1 MKQLIFKIQKF
12 TLLFIVLFM
21 CSCEDPYVTIKY
33 TLTCDEAL
41 LNYAT
46 PQVTYKGNDG
56 DTIKFQLSD
65 NEWKKESNYSKWEK
79 EITYNDFSHIED
91 EITITYIPKENI
103 PSDAKIFIDFTHD
116 LSASLEIR
124 DEDGHVTNNSEIR
137 TMTTTINIGNNM
149 PLKEAI
155 LKYKNYLGFKVN
167 NDGTWE
173 SK

>member
-1 MKQLIFKIQKF
+1 MKQLIIKIQKF

-33 TLTCDEAL
+33 KLICDEAL

-46 PQVTYKGNDG
+46 PIVTYKGNDG
-56 DTIKFQLSD
+56 NTITFPISD
-65 NEWKKESNYSKWEK
+65 NEWKTESNYSKSISVSINGTEIKSESQMKNWEK

-91 EITITYIPKENI
+91 EITITYIPKEDI

-124 DEDGHVTNNSEIR
+124 DEDGHVTNNAGIVRNETKISR
-137 TMTTTINIGNNM
+137 
-149 PLKEAI
+149 KQ
-155 LKYKNYLGFKVN
+155 
-167 NDGTWE
+167 
-173 SK
+173 